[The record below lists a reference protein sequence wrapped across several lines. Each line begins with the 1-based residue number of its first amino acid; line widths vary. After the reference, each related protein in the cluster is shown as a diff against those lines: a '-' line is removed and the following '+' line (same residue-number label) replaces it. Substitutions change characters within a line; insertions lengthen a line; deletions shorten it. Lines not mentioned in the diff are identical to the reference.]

1 MYCACRLAPG
11 IAKSSFVCRGPIMT
25 LLGTLSL
32 LLFLSALIAA
42 LRGWIPQ
49 RVLTLQSVLVL
60 VALVIILL
68 RVIVGPPVLWAQIF
82 TATSL
87 HPITSTIAGFL
98 FAGALQAA
106 GGFQAAAS
114 MVGRVTHT
122 PLGLPFAIVL
132 LVNFPTVFA
141 MPCGRILAA
150 PLMPLALML
159 GFEIA
164 RLHQDKTMTAM
175 VVFGLL
181 VNAGASCAPSLIGG
195 LGLLGEGMG
204 RFPMGAFSKPNQMG
218 ILAITIATMA
228 VIRLYYGRTLSV
240 RTEEAPSAPSGPIP
254 ETAYLSFILFIAVL
268 IVVVAVRPPIPIQ
281 TILTLMTVVV
291 MFVARLS
298 FRDLLSGI
306 ILHPLSALV
315 AGYIVAG
322 ALLTASGFEVLQ
334 ALLVM
339 IAEHTVLGYIGVSVL
354 VVFLPL
360 FLAMPCGRIISVSL
374 IPGVLMFGGRVAEA
388 SGFALAPAVL
398 LSSFVLSSAAS
409 CGPSP
414 LGGVGNIGEG
424 RLRLRG
430 FWSSR
435 PQSLGIFMGVPL
447 AALLVP
453 LHGIQPPAFDPAF
466 ALVMLL
472 IGATVGVLTNILFG
486 YRPWHLGGV
495 IGGLLVGILTVIL

>member
-1 MYCACRLAPG
+1 MTVLGAISLML
-11 IAKSSFVCRGPIMT
+11 FVTT
-25 LLGTLSL
+25 LV
-32 LLFLSALIAA
+32 AA

-60 VALVIILL
+60 ISVVIVLL
-68 RVIVGPPVLWAQIF
+68 RMIVGPRILWAQIF

-114 MVGRVTHT
+114 LVERLTRT

-132 LVNFPTVFA
+132 LVNFPTIFA

-164 RLHQDKTMTAM
+164 RIQEDKTMVAM
-175 VVFGLL
+175 VVFGFL

-204 RFPMGAFSKPNQMG
+204 RFPMGAFSKPNQMA
-218 ILAITIATMA
+218 ILAITVATMA
-228 VIRLYYGRTLSV
+228 TIRLYYGRSLSM
-240 RTEEAPSAPSGPIP
+240 RTEEAPAGPSRPVP
-254 ETAYLSFILFIAVL
+254 ESGYLSFILFIAVL
-268 IVVVAVRPPIPIQ
+268 IIVVAVKPPIPIQ

-298 FRDLLSGI
+298 FRDLLGGI
-306 ILHPLSALV
+306 MLHPLSALV

-322 ALLTASGFEVLQ
+322 ALLTAGGFEVLQ
-334 ALLVM
+334 AVLVLL
-339 IAEHTVLGYIGVSVL
+339 AEHTLLGYVGVSVL
-354 VVFLPL
+354 LVFLPL

-374 IPGVLMFGGRVAEA
+374 IPGVLMFGSRVAEA
-388 SGFALAPAVL
+388 SGFTTAPAVL
-398 LSSFVLSSAAS
+398 LASFVLSSAAS

-424 RLRLRG
+424 RLRIRG
-430 FWSSR
+430 SWSSR
-435 PQSLGIFMGVPL
+435 PQALGIFLGVPL

-453 LHGIQPPAFDPAF
+453 LHGIGPAGFDPRF
-466 ALVMLL
+466 ALTMLL
-472 IGATVGVLTNILFG
+472 IGAITGVLTNLLFG
-486 YRPWHLGGV
+486 YRPYHIGGV
-495 IGGLLVGILTVIL
+495 IGGLLVGGLTVVL

>member
-1 MYCACRLAPG
+1 
-11 IAKSSFVCRGPIMT
+11 MT
-25 LLGTLSL
+25 VIGVISL
-32 LLFLSALIAA
+32 ILFLSALVAA

-60 VALVIILL
+60 TALVIMVL
-68 RVIVGPPVLWAQIF
+68 RSIVGPRILWAQVF

-114 MVGRVTHT
+114 LVGRMTRT

-132 LVNFPTVFA
+132 LVNFPTIFA

-150 PLMPLALML
+150 PLIPLALMI

-164 RLHQDKTMTAM
+164 RVHENKTMVAM
-175 VVFGLL
+175 VVFGFL

-218 ILAITIATMA
+218 ILGITVATMA
-228 VIRLYYGRTLSV
+228 LIRLQYGSTLSI
-240 RTEEAPSAPSGPIP
+240 RAEEAPETKTTAVKESG
-254 ETAYLSFILFIAVL
+254 YFSFILFIAVL
-268 IVVVAVRPPIPIQ
+268 VVVVALKPPIPIQ
-281 TILTLMTVVV
+281 TILTLMTIVV

-298 FRDLLSGI
+298 FRDLLGGI
-306 ILHPLSALV
+306 MVHPLSALI

-322 ALLTASGFEVLQ
+322 ALLTAGGFEALQ
-334 ALLVM
+334 EVLVM
-339 IAEHTVLGYIGVSVL
+339 LAEHTVLGYIGVSIL
-354 VVFLPL
+354 VVFIPL

-388 SGFALAPAVL
+388 SGFAPAPAVL
-398 LSSFVLSSAAS
+398 LASFVLSSAAS

-424 RLRLRG
+424 RLRVKG
-430 FWSSR
+430 AWSSR
-435 PQSLGIFMGVPL
+435 PQALGIFLGVPL

-453 LHGIQPPAFDPAF
+453 LHGIGPAGLDLRF
-466 ALVMLL
+466 AAATLL
-472 IGATVGVLTNILFG
+472 IGATVGVLTNMLFG
-486 YRPWHLGGV
+486 YRPYHFGGVLGGLV
-495 IGGLLVGILTVIL
+495 VGGLTVVL

>member
-1 MYCACRLAPG
+1 M
-11 IAKSSFVCRGPIMT
+11 MT
-25 LLGTLSL
+25 VLGAISL
-32 LLFLSALIAA
+32 LLFLAALIAA

-49 RVLTLQSVLVL
+49 RILTLQSVLVL
-60 VALVIILL
+60 AALATMLL
-68 RVIVGPPVLWAQIF
+68 RVLVGPPVLWAQVF

-114 MVGRVTHT
+114 LVARVTNT

-159 GFEIA
+159 GFEVA
-164 RLHQDKTMTAM
+164 RLHRDRTMTAM
-175 VVFGLL
+175 VVFGFL

-204 RFPMGAFSKPNQMG
+204 RFPMGVFSKPNQMG
-218 ILAITIATMA
+218 ILAITVATMA
-228 VIRLYYGRTLSV
+228 LIRLHYGKSLDMRAV
-240 RTEEAPSAPSGPIP
+240 EPPAAVPGPIP
-254 ETAYLSFILFIAVL
+254 ESAYSSFILFIAVL
-268 IVVVAVRPPIPIQ
+268 VIVVAVRPPIPIQ
-281 TILTLMTVVV
+281 TILTLMTLIV

-298 FRDLLSGI
+298 FRDLLNGI
-306 ILHPLSALV
+306 MLHPLSALV

-322 ALLTASGFEVLQ
+322 ALLTAGGFEVLQ
-334 ALLVM
+334 AVLVM
-339 IAEHTVLGYIGVSVL
+339 IAEHTVLGYIGVSIL

-374 IPGVLMFGGRVAEA
+374 IPGVLMFGGRVAEV
-388 SGFALAPAVL
+388 SGFAAAPAVL

-424 RLRLRG
+424 RLHIRG

-435 PQSLGIFMGVPL
+435 PQSLGIFLGVPL

-453 LHGIQPPAFDPAF
+453 LRGIQPPVFDPVF
-466 ALVMLL
+466 ALTMLAV
-472 IGATVGVLTNILFG
+472 GAIVGGVTNILFG
-486 YRPWHLGGV
+486 CRPWHVGGI
-495 IGGLLVGILTVIL
+495 IGGLLVGGLAVVL